1 MSKYH
6 VPVLLQKVVENNN
19 LTSGSTFVDCTLGGG
34 GHFLTLVSKLNGSGT
49 AIGVDQ
55 DKEAINEVQKILKE
69 KGFLLAEEKDK
80 YKFFKKLELNV
91 YLVNSNF
98 KYLGKILE
106 EVELEN
112 VNFILADLGVS
123 SHQLDSDTRGFAFKE
138 NQNLDMRMNQDDY
151 GLTARELVN
160 GLYENE
166 LEKAIRVYGEEKYS
180 KLIAKE
186 IVEYRKTK
194 EIKTTTDLY
203 NIVQKAVPYKDSNYL
218 RGSAQ
223 RVFQALRIL
232 LNDELAA
239 LHELLDQALD
249 KLAKNSILAVI
260 SYHSLEDRIVKDFIK
275 QNKEKIKCDSI
286 ILPEEDEIRFN
297 PRSRSAKLRIVEI
310 K

>member
-6 VPVLLQKVVENNN
+6 VPVLLQKVVENSN
-19 LTSGSTFVDCTLGGG
+19 LKSGFSYIDCTLGGG
-34 GHFLTLVSKLNGSGT
+34 GHFIELLNRLNEDGV
-49 AIGVDQ
+49 AIGLDQ
-55 DKEAINEVQKILKE
+55 DKDAIHEVQKNLLESGFMIVEEDDEYRLLE
-69 KGFLLAEEKDK
+69 KS
-80 YKFFKKLELNV
+80 KLRV

-98 KYLGKILE
+98 KNLDKILK
-106 EVELEN
+106 VIGIN
-112 VNFILADLGVS
+112 RVDYILADLGVS
-123 SHQLDSDTRGFAFKE
+123 SHQLDSPTRGFAFKE
-138 NQNLDMRMNQDDY
+138 NQDLDMRMNQDDL
-151 GLTARELVN
+151 GATAKDLVN

-166 LEKAIRVYGEEKYS
+166 LEKAIRIYGEEKYS

-249 KLAKNSILAVI
+249 KLTTKSILAVI

-275 QNKEKIKCDSI
+275 NNKEKVNYDSI
-286 ILPEEDEIRFN
+286 IYPDEDEIRSN